1 MPLSGLTYKIQFPDQ
16 CMLWDSSCS
25 GNKTLALDEFFN
37 SSGTMKELVYGGW
50 EYWPIHR
57 QKGGIPSDVNDKI
70 ISWMRLPECRSSFL
84 EWHTEHP
91 DQSSWSY
98 TDWAGNTNVP
108 HAMDWSYLA
117 TSSATAGCCDAC
129 ELAGGNVDVY
139 YWPVAGANT
148 DCLASI
154 GTSIASDIDQN
165 LLITDARGVGGGW
178 WKSQPNPYVHTS
190 SSSSSNSNLPG
201 PLNARGHTL
210 LSTANHG
217 SVSVSIATHNGFTL

>member
-57 QKGGIPSDVNDKI
+57 QKGGIPPDVNDKI

-178 WKSQPNPYVHTS
+178 WKSQPNPYVRTS

-217 SVSVSIATHNGFTL
+217 SMSVSIATHNGFTL